1 MWTAMF
7 KNLRTS
13 TKIIILCALFILTIA
28 ATTYGLVAEKQ
39 IAINFARQELLGTKA
54 LVPMRAVYTAVL
66 LDRPLVLSS
75 SSTVQQRDDIRETL
89 SAQWTGAGEG
99 WQLDGLTEMLA
110 IALERL
116 WSDDLGGGVT
126 TWFALDTLDKV
137 QELVTRIADES
148 KLSLDPDI
156 DTYYLQDLIT
166 RKLPAF
172 FHQTGEVQIAYIDGA
187 MAQGAPDS
195 QRARFRIHAGLLRS
209 AAAEVNRNVEAAY
222 RGSPDGSLR
231 AAIGDSF
238 ATMASSTT
246 GYLDTLS
253 ASFDNADA
261 IGLDAAAAERLYGR
275 VIDSAI
281 GAWEIAKSEL
291 AGRLQRRIDGFVERR
306 HASLLLIGALVAL
319 SIVVAI
325 MTHRYTV
332 RPLEH
337 LEEVA
342 TAVGETKNYDLR
354 VDHAG
359 TNEFGKLAATFNDML
374 SELAAAREREESE
387 RFELA
392 RVERLT
398 SMGEMAA
405 SLAHEVN
412 QPLAAI
418 VANSKAAERW
428 LSRTPPDLDEV
439 RNSLANIARDG
450 HRASDVIASVRSM
463 FKKDPTARTPMDV
476 NQLVLETFT
485 HLRSELNRHGVVAQT
500 DLSENLPLLVA
511 DRVQLQQVLS
521 NLVTNAVEAMSL
533 VQGERVLRVGSG
545 ADGSG
550 DVIVTIEDT
559 GPGIGAD
566 DLDRIFEAFYTTK
579 PTGMGLGLAICRSI
593 IEAHG
598 GRLTAAPAKPH
609 GTVFRVVLPDGE
621 ADSG

>member
-1 MWTAMF
+1 MF
-7 KNLRTS
+7 KDLRTS

-28 ATTYGLVAEKQ
+28 ATTYSLVAEKQ
-39 IAINFARQELLGTKA
+39 IAINFARQELLGTDA
-54 LVPMRAVYTAVL
+54 LVPMRAVYAAVL
-66 LDRPLVLSS
+66 LDRPFVTSS
-75 SSTVQQRDDIRETL
+75 SSTVRQRDDIREAL
-89 SAQWTGAGEG
+89 SVQGIGAGDG
-99 WQLDGLTEMLA
+99 WQLDGLSDMLA

-116 WSDDLGGGVT
+116 WSNDLQGGVAA
-126 TWFALDTLDKV
+126 WIALDTLDKAR
-137 QELVTRIADES
+137 QLMTRIADES

-156 DTYYLQDLIT
+156 DTYYLQDLIA

-172 FHQTGEVQIAYIDGA
+172 LRQVGEVQIAYLEGA
-187 MAQGAPDS
+187 TAQRASAS
-195 QRARFRIHAGLLRS
+195 QRARFPIHAGLLRS
-209 AAAEVNRNVEAAY
+209 AVDEVNRNVEAAY

-231 AAIGDSF
+231 VAIGDAF
-238 ATMASSTT
+238 AEITSSTT
-246 GYLDTLS
+246 GYLDDLS

-275 VIDSAI
+275 VIDRAI
-281 GAWEIAKSEL
+281 GAWRSAQSEL
-291 AGRLQRRIDGFVERR
+291 ADRLQRRIDGFVERR
-306 HASLLLIGALVAL
+306 HASLLLVGVLVAL
-319 SIVVAI
+319 SIVVAV
-325 MTHRYTV
+325 MTHRHTV
-332 RPLEH
+332 RPLER

-354 VDHAG
+354 VDYAG

-398 SMGEMAA
+398 TMGEMAA

-428 LSRTPPDLDEV
+428 LSRAPPALDEAL
-439 RNSLANIARDG
+439 NSLASIARDG

-463 FKKDPTARTPMDV
+463 FKKDVTARSLMDV
-476 NQLVLETFT
+476 NQLVLEVLTL
-485 HLRSELNRHGVVAQT
+485 LRSELHRHDVQVET
-500 DLSENLPLLVA
+500 DLSENLPPLVA
-511 DRVQLQQVLS
+511 DRVQMQQVLS

-533 VQGERVLRVGSG
+533 TEGERELRIGSG

-550 DVIVTIEDT
+550 DIIVTIEDT

-593 IEAHG
+593 IEFHG
-598 GRLTAAPAKPH
+598 GRLTAALAKPH
-609 GTVFRVVLPDGE
+609 GTGFRIVLPKGE
-621 ADSG
+621 ADSE

>member
-1 MWTAMF
+1 MF

-13 TKIIILCALFILTIA
+13 AKIIILCALFILTIA
-28 ATTYGLVAEKQ
+28 ATTYGLIAEKQ
-39 IAINFARQELLGTKA
+39 IAINFARQELLGTDA
-54 LVPMRAVYTAVL
+54 LAPMRGVYAAVL
-66 LDRPLVLSS
+66 LDRPFVTSS
-75 SSTVQQRDDIRETL
+75 SSTVRQRDDIREAL
-89 SAQWTGAGEG
+89 SAQWTGAGDG

-110 IALERL
+110 IALERF
-116 WSDDLGGGVT
+116 WSDDLEGGVPS
-126 TWFALDTLDKV
+126 WIAVDALDKA
-137 QELVTRIADES
+137 QQLVTRIADES

-156 DTYYLQDLIT
+156 DTYYLQDLII
-166 RKLPAF
+166 RKLPGFLRQA
-172 FHQTGEVQIAYIDGA
+172 GEVQIAYREDA
-187 MAQGAPDS
+187 AAQGAS
-195 QRARFRIHAGLLRS
+195 GARFAIHAGLLRT
-209 AAAEVNRNVEAAY
+209 AAEEVNSNVEAAY

-231 AAIGDSF
+231 VAIGDAF

-246 GYLDTLS
+246 GYLDALS
-253 ASFDNADA
+253 AAFDNADA
-261 IGLDAAAAERLYGR
+261 IGLDAASAERLYGR
-275 VIDSAI
+275 VVESSI
-281 GAWEIAKSEL
+281 GAWATAQSQL
-291 AGRLQRRIDGFVERR
+291 VDRLQRRIDGFVERR

-319 SIVVAI
+319 SIVVAA

-332 RPLEH
+332 RPLER

-374 SELAAAREREESE
+374 SELAAARQREESE

-428 LSRTPPDLDEV
+428 LSRVPPDLDEV
-439 RNSLANIARDG
+439 RNSLTSIARDG

-463 FKKDPTARTPMDV
+463 FKKHATARSAVDV
-476 NQLVLETFT
+476 NQLVLEGLAL
-485 HLRSELNRHGVVAQT
+485 LRSELHRNDVLIET
-500 DLSENLPLLVA
+500 DLSDKLPPVIA

-533 VQGERVLRVGSG
+533 TDGERVLRIGSG

-550 DVIVTIEDT
+550 NVIVSIEDT

-579 PTGMGLGLAICRSI
+579 TTGMGLGLAICRSI
-593 IEAHG
+593 IESHG
-598 GRLTAAPAKPH
+598 GRLTAAPTKPH
-609 GTVFRVVLPDGE
+609 GTVFRIVLPNDE
-621 ADSG
+621 TESE